1 MLEIRRKLVHASGI
15 FTIFIILW
23 LGKWNAALITLF
35 AAAFMLI
42 LGEYRMNRDRYK
54 IIRSKKID
62 EFEEIMEKGFKSY
75 ERPNTLPFVGAVE
88 FYLGCFLAIVLFEPR
103 TAMACIS
110 VLSLAD
116 AVSTLI
122 GNYFGSHR
130 LYINK
135 KKTLE
140 GSSAFYITALFTL
153 MFFTDPLRAA
163 AVALVATL
171 AEALPR
177 INDNI
182 TIPVSVGI
190 FLTLIS

>member
-15 FTIFIILW
+15 FTIFLILW
-23 LGKWNAALITLF
+23 LGRWNAALITLL
-35 AAAFMLI
+35 AAAFMLVI
-42 LGEYRMNRDRYK
+42 GEYRMNRDKYK

-62 EFEEIMEKGFKSY
+62 ELEELMEKNFKEY
-75 ERPNTLPFVGAVE
+75 ERPNTLPFMGAVE
-88 FYLGCFLAIVLFEPR
+88 FYIGCFLAIVFFEPR
-103 TAMACIS
+103 IAMACIS

-122 GNYFGSHR
+122 GSYFGSHK
-130 LYINK
+130 LAINK

-140 GSSAFYITALFTL
+140 GSSAFYITALLTL
-153 MFFTDPLRAA
+153 MFFVDPLRAA
-163 AVALVATL
+163 AVALVATI
-171 AEALPR
+171 AEATPR